1 MITILKIW
9 YKSKFSV
16 KNRERCQHMVKCS
29 MVLGDDEN
37 NLCLVKLCVFIVLLE
52 PLALAPVVWQ
62 LEVSVAPLSTS

>member
-1 MITILKIW
+1 
-9 YKSKFSV
+9 
-16 KNRERCQHMVKCS
+16 MVQCS

-62 LEVSVAPLSTS
+62 LEGSVAPLSTS